1 LGAAAA
7 GAGEAMNQV
16 NQVVDKAAYN
26 AGGAVTDQL
35 AGVVPPEVAAGA
47 GFVTNVGTQ
56 AIPTVVG
63 GLLGKSTAPTMEK
76 GGKWVMQTAVKPTYQ
91 ELKSGSAGKAIDT
104 LLKEGVNPTKG
115 GMDKLRGMVDDL
127 GDEVKAAIGGSSAT
141 VKKSM
146 VGKTLQETYDD
157 FSKQVNPDADIAA
170 IRKAWLEFRNHPM
183 LKGKSEIPVQLAQE
197 MKQGTY
203 KQLDK
208 KYGQLSSA
216 EVEAQKALARGLKDG
231 IADAVPGVAGK
242 NERMSELINAL
253 EVGERRALMQLNNN
267 PNGLALLA
275 HDPRTWAAF
284 MADKSALFKSVM
296 ARLMYS
302 GSGVIPT
309 TAGAAAGGLYGA
321 EQGSPDG
328 VKGLLYQ
335 R

>member
-1 LGAAAA
+1 
-7 GAGEAMNQV
+7 
-16 NQVVDKAAYN
+16 
-26 AGGAVTDQL
+26 
-35 AGVVPPEVAAGA
+35 
-47 GFVTNVGTQ
+47 
-56 AIPTVVG
+56 
-63 GLLGKSTAPTMEK
+63 
-76 GGKWVMQTAVKPTYQ
+76 MQTAVKPTYQ